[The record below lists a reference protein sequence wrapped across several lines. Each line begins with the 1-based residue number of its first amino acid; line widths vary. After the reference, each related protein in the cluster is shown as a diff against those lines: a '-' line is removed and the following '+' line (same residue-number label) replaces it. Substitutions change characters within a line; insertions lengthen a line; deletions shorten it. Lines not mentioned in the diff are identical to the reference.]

1 VRALIYDRLTR
12 ALFVGERFVAG
23 AQSAGSYDS
32 LNCIRVRKKRELRLL
47 RRTTLFPRRFRELVA
62 SGTRVYFKLIP
73 FLEGCRYLPA
83 RSRFVS
89 RKPRDPS
96 RYFIIS
102 NSRYRNS
109 QLHSRNSACS
119 SSTRKQASRESMFR
133 ICRRRSYVKRNYL
146 KFSFNQFRLLES
158 ICPSRQRDDCGGS
171 IVALTF
177 DLRATSSRCARP
189 VKSDFRKFAPRTQ
202 TATGRTWKNPR
213 NSIFRIC
220 VQVIRAKSA
229 SCRVSE

>member
-62 SGTRVYFKLIP
+62 SGTCVYFKLIP
-73 FLEGCRYLPA
+73 FLGGCRYLAA

-119 SSTRKQASRESMFR
+119 SSTRKQASRESMLR

-146 KFSFNQFRLLES
+146 KFSFNQFPTPPIDLSKSTTRRLRWIHCS
-158 ICPSRQRDDCGGS
+158 VNFRPASDV
-171 IVALTF
+171 VALRST
-177 DLRATSSRCARP
+177 RE
-189 VKSDFRKFAPRTQ
+189 
-202 TATGRTWKNPR
+202 
-213 NSIFRIC
+213 
-220 VQVIRAKSA
+220 IRFS
-229 SCRVSE
+229 